1 MDLQLLEIALV
12 NLKDGVESTDQRLL
26 TVFRTCIDEITK
38 GGGTHFRFVS
48 SSPINDL
55 ENPVVTMIGIWPTVE
70 LHSEFL
76 AGGTLL
82 HLMARLQDL
91 ITMREVVY
99 LKVPKPT
106 LAQDKILGGDFYTA
120 FFHVDQ
126 KYHYEVDGIVK
137 SVIKESDFVSGWNT
151 TQGENFRQSEDFR
164 RGRLEQDESD
174 VQHNGVWGILLPREN
189 GKVIDELKGN
199 MAGKFERVEILAW
212 DGLEC

>member
-1 MDLQLLEIALV
+1 MDLQLLEIASI
-12 NLKDGVESTDQRLL
+12 NLKDGVEPTDQRLI
-26 TVFRTCIDEITK
+26 TIFRTCIDEITK
-38 GGGTHFRFVS
+38 AGGTHFRFVS
-48 SSPINDL
+48 SSPINGL
-55 ENPVVTMIGIWPTVE
+55 EKPVVTMVGIWPTVE
-70 LHSEFL
+70 LHSAFL

-82 HLMARLQDL
+82 HLMASLQGL

-106 LAQDKILGGDFYTA
+106 LAHDKILGGEFYTA

-126 KYHYEVDGIVK
+126 KDHDEVDGIVK
-137 SVIKESDFVSGWNT
+137 NVIKESDSVNGWNT

-164 RGRLEQDESD
+164 RGRLDQDESD

-189 GKVIDELKGN
+189 SKVIDKLKGETV
-199 MAGKFERVEILAW
+199 GKFERVEVLAW